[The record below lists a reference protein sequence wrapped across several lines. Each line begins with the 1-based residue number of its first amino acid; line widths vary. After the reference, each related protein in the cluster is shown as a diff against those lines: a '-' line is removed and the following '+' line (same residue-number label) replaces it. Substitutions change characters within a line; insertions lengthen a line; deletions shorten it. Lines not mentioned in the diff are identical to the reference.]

1 MSALADVAQSSVHQ
15 TEVVLSG
22 VLLQLAIIV
31 AAGRLAGSLAAR
43 VHQARVVGEILVGV
57 LLGPSLFGAL
67 APGLFAQVFAS
78 VSPLPLT
85 IMSQI
90 GLILLMFEIGM
101 EFDFSLLRHGGH
113 RRATLWVAAFG
124 IVAPFVLGTLF
135 GYATA
140 PFLAPGVSPG
150 IAGLFIGT
158 AFSIT
163 ALPVL
168 GRILLEFKLT
178 RAPIG
183 VIAISAAAINDVIG
197 WLLLAVVTALA
208 ASRFSALTFAGSL
221 GALAVYVAACWFLVR
236 PLLQRVVRR
245 DTPGRGPGGETVA
258 FVLCLLCVSALATY
272 AIGIFAIF
280 GGFMVGLLVHG
291 ERAFVT
297 GWNQRVGTLVHVLFM
312 PIFFTLTGL
321 RTRIGSLDT
330 VEAWG
335 WCVLLI
341 ALAMAGKFGGCY
353 LAGRLSGQGHVAA
366 KILGVLMNA
375 RGLMELIVINVGYDI
390 GVISQQMFTMLVL
403 MALASNVLPTPALK
417 YWTPRLV
424 KA

>member
-1 MSALADVAQSSVHQ
+1 MSALADVARSSVHQ
-15 TEVVLSG
+15 SEVIVFW

-31 AAGRLAGSLAAR
+31 AAGRVAGSLAVR
-43 VHQARVVGEILVGV
+43 VHQARVVGEILAGV
-57 LLGPSLFGAL
+57 VLGPSLFGAL
-67 APGLFAQVFAS
+67 APYHFTRIFAS
-78 VSPLPLT
+78 GSPLPLT
-85 IMSQI
+85 VMSQL

-101 EFDFSLLRHGGH
+101 EFDFSLLRHGRH
-113 RRATLWVAAFG
+113 RRATLWVAALG
-124 IVAPFVLGTLF
+124 ILFPFALGTLF

-140 PFLAPGVSPG
+140 ARLAPGVDAG

-208 ASRFSALTFAGSL
+208 ASQFSWLALAGTL
-221 GALAVYVAACWFLVR
+221 GALAVYGAACWILVR
-236 PLLQRVVRR
+236 PVLQRVVRR
-245 DTPGRGPGGETVA
+245 DVPGQGPGGGTMA
-258 FVLCLLCVSALATY
+258 FVLCLLFVSTLATH
-272 AIGIFAIF
+272 AIGIFALF
-280 GGFMVGLLVHG
+280 GGFMLGLLVHG

-312 PIFFTLTGL
+312 PVFFTLTGL

-335 WCVLLI
+335 WCVLLV

-353 LAGRLSGQGHVAA
+353 LAGRLAGQGHVAA

-403 MALASNVLPTPALK
+403 MALASNVIPTPALK
-417 YWTPRLV
+417 YWTPRLPH
-424 KA
+424 A